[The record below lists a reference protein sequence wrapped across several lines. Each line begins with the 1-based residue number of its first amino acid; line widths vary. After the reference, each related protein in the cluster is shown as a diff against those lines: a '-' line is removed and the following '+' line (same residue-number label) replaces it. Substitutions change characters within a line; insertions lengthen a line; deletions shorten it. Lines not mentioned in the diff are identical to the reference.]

1 MGYYSSNRGL
11 RKGSGQRFQKSQHE
25 KAKARVHKHREK
37 GTYAEEEESPSAGM
51 AAEKT
56 LNNLKHL
63 GEQKFAVSPFRQ
75 YFDDWLLNV
84 KQTLSE
90 FESNPETAIDDEFAK
105 QREQTLAKVEA
116 ELADLKQEEE
126 ALEPC
131 VKELADTNHALV
143 ELDANYAAKTRETGT
158 RRNNEIQNLTKKVQ
172 ELEAKLEQAKAIK
185 TSFIGGVSKK
195 AKLQKVEETTS
206 ELEAKKTELKKT
218 VETFGIEQDKLH
230 DIYEKKKHFTMDKV
244 QRLEKEIEKLETD
257 RSQSARQ
264 RASDALVAA
273 VKALLKKQPKPPSE

>member
-1 MGYYSSNRGL
+1 MGYYSSNRGS
-11 RKGSGQRFQKSQHE
+11 RKGSGQKFQKSQHE
-25 KAKARVHKHREK
+25 KAKARIHKHRQK
-37 GTYAEEEESPSAGM
+37 GTYAEEEHSPTAETQ
-51 AAEKT
+51 AEKT
-56 LNNLKHL
+56 RNNLKHL
-63 GEQKFAVSPFRQ
+63 GEQKFAVSPFGQ

-84 KQTLSE
+84 KQTMSE
-90 FESNPETAIDDEFAK
+90 FESNPEIAIDEEFAK

-116 ELADLKQEEE
+116 ELAELKQVEK

-131 VKELADTNHALV
+131 VKELTDNNHLLV
-143 ELDANYAAKTRETGT
+143 ELDANYAAKTRETGS
-158 RRNNEIQNLTKKVQ
+158 RRNNEIQDLTKKVQ

-195 AKLQKVEETTS
+195 AKIQKVEEATS
-206 ELEAKKTELKKT
+206 ELEATKAELKKT

-244 QRLEKEIEKLETD
+244 QKLEKEIEKLETD

-273 VKALLKKQPKPPSE
+273 VKALLKRQPKPPSE